1 MLLSRDRVPEEI
13 MLLRN
18 MLPRNMLPRN
28 MLLRE
33 PSRLGLR
40 LARAA
45 FRRRRVAQVLGRIWS
60 SRLLA
65 VRSARG
71 R

>member
-18 MLPRNMLPRN
+18 MLPRNML
-28 MLLRE
+28 LRE
-33 PSRLGLR
+33 PFPLGHAGSRAPRSAG
-40 LARAA
+40 
-45 FRRRRVAQVLGRIWS
+45 RRVAQVLGRIWS